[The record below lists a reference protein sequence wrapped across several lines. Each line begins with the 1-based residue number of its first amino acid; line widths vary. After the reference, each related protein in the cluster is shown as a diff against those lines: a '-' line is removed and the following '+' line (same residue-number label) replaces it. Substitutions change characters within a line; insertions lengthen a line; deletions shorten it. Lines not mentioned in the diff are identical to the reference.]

1 MLHGEI
7 EDDATR
13 KTTRWV
19 VFDAV
24 LRAPLTALWL
34 VAVLFVAAFAASG
47 CLRPVPAEDAVPVEA
62 DRPR

>member
-7 EDDATR
+7 EDDATG

-24 LRAPLTALWL
+24 LRASALAW
-34 VAVLFVAAFAASG
+34 
-47 CLRPVPAEDAVPVEA
+47 RT
-62 DRPR
+62 